1 MFTNPFR
8 SLVATLWLTCR
19 ITGMAGLLG
28 LVSPVP
34 LAVDVPSGRST
45 VVRNVTVA
53 AITGFGGEEKSVT
66 RTITG

>member
-1 MFTNPFR
+1 
-8 SLVATLWLTCR
+8 
-19 ITGMAGLLG
+19 MAGLLG

-53 AITGFGGEEKSVT
+53 AMMGFGGEEKSVT
-66 RTITG
+66 RTMTG